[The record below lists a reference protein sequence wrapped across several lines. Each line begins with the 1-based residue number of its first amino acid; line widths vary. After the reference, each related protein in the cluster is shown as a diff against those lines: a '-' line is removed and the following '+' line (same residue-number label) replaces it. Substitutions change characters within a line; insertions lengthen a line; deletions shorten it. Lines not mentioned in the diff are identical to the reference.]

1 MALSFDDR
9 ILGEKVNNY
18 CSSSEDGEDS
28 DSSNDDEN
36 NADGSCAPSPSLAPD
51 LLSQQVARTGPKGVI
66 ADYKQYQRLKAEQD
80 KMKEEMALQL
90 AKKCALTSRSYNADQ
105 LAKQQ
110 EQQLKELFESLEDD
124 DAFLVQYRQRRLA
137 EMQGTLESLPTYGH
151 VYELNASNFVH
162 EIDKEPAQVT
172 VVVHVFEE
180 NVSACRATNEGLKYL
195 CKAYPHCKFC
205 KIRASTAFMSRNFIA
220 NGVPAILVYKNKELI
235 GNLISISRELDEDFA
250 PEELET
256 FLFEHG
262 FLPPKED
269 KVSPLLRDSSSTQ
282 CAPLDSDSD

>member
-180 NVSACRATNEGLKYL
+180 
-195 CKAYPHCKFC
+195 
-205 KIRASTAFMSRNFIA
+205 IA

-256 FLFEHG
+256 FLFEQVILTFPFGRQLCHMLSSITAHG